1 MTAKTSERQKGCR
14 VAAHV
19 AKNVLSCFMIEV
31 LSEMRKDRQGRVS
44 VRNLTGRRQISR
56 PES

>member
-1 MTAKTSERQKGCR
+1 M
-14 VAAHV
+14 AAHV